1 MRLILAALLV
11 LSLAGTA
18 NAQISIGIGLPSISI
33 GVNIPFPELEV
44 VPGFPVY
51 YAPRA
56 SVNLFFYD
64 GFYWVF
70 RDDNWYTSSWYNGPW
85 ALVGM
90 YDVPGFILRVPVR
103 FYLFPP
109 VYFSPG
115 PRDSYPRWGE
125 HYGRD
130 WESRRSG
137 WDRWDRNA
145 RYTPAP
151 LPTYQRQYTGDRYPR
166 DVGQQQQI
174 HRENYKYQP
183 TTPALRQHDQVL
195 QRQAPQ
201 RQERPATQPQRQVAP
216 APERQRSA
224 PALGPQGGEQ
234 KAQQPQQQQPQ
245 QAPAPQPQREQRAQ
259 PQAQREAPRAA
270 PQRTEPQA
278 APRQQP
284 PVERPASKV
293 PPPQATQPQAPPPQH
308 QQQAPEAQGNQ
319 GDRGAQGD
327 HGNRGANKQ

>member
-33 GVNIPFPELEV
+33 GVNIPFPALEV

-70 RDDNWYTSSWYNGPW
+70 HDNNWYTSAWYNGPW

-90 YDVPGFILRVPVR
+90 YDVPEFILRVPVR

-109 VYFSPG
+109 VYFSPW
-115 PRDSYPRWGE
+115 PRDSYPRWGD

-174 HRENYKYQP
+174 HGENYKYRP
-183 TTPALRQHDQVL
+183 TTPALRQHGQVL
-195 QRQAPQ
+195 QRKAPQ
-201 RQERPATQPQRQVAP
+201 RQEGQATQPQRQVAP

-224 PALGPQGGEQ
+224 PALSPQGGEQ
-234 KAQQPQQQQPQ
+234 RAQQPQQ
-245 QAPAPQPQREQRAQ
+245 AHTPQPKGEQRAQQ

-270 PQRTEPQA
+270 PQRPEPQA

-284 PVERPASKV
+284 PVERPASRV
-293 PPPQATQPQAPPPQH
+293 PPPQATQAQVPASQH
-308 QQQAPEAQGNQ
+308 QQQPRETQGNQ

-327 HGNRGANKQ
+327 HGTRGANKQ